1 MLKGKNACNENN
13 DMIDILVW
21 QRAGNIKAC
30 IQSITLSVTPPY
42 SVHIMICGVCSDM
55 MPALHNYVTQLYAF
69 LANPQHMEMIF
80 DMCKS
85 VSTTAGSFTRFA
97 LTPLVQVLQ

>member
-1 MLKGKNACNENN
+1 
-13 DMIDILVW
+13 
-21 QRAGNIKAC
+21 
-30 IQSITLSVTPPY
+30 
-42 SVHIMICGVCSDM
+42 M

-85 VSTTAGSFTRFA
+85 VSTTAGSLTRFA